1 MCPVEKRQLV
11 EETGETSKKM
21 KEDKYAE
28 QELIIQELRE
38 VKEELQN
45 LKEQKMK
52 QGQVIQEL
60 NDQVK
65 DLLTVKFQLERL
77 VQLLE
82 LEK

>member
-11 EETGETSKKM
+11 EEIVETPKKM

-45 LKEQKMK
+45 LKEQKVK